1 MKDVM
6 EINNGGKFHIY
17 SICGC
22 EVIHYCEVEVIQ
34 IFFAME
40 YLEEG
45 GVGSLGPNSLEYCS
59 ILLKFLPEVVTK

>member
-34 IFFAME
+34 MFFAME

-45 GVGSLGPNSLEYCS
+45 GGGGLGPNSLEYCS
-59 ILLKFLPEVVTK
+59 ILRKFLPEVVTK

>member
-34 IFFAME
+34 MFFAME

-45 GVGSLGPNSLEYCS
+45 GGCLGPNSLEYCS